1 MRDWRGA
8 AILEPDQVVANVCA
22 IARELARRSRMSE
35 EELVEALLEP
45 FDIGFVEPDPSW
57 PGVASGDDRA
67 TIRMC
72 GAVGAY
78 AHALRSE
85 R

>member
-22 IARELARRSRMSE
+22 IARELARRSRMTE

-45 FDIGFVEPDPSW
+45 FDIGFVEPDPSR
-57 PGVASGDDRA
+57 PADDRA
-67 TIRMC
+67 TERMC
-72 GAVGAY
+72 GAVGAC